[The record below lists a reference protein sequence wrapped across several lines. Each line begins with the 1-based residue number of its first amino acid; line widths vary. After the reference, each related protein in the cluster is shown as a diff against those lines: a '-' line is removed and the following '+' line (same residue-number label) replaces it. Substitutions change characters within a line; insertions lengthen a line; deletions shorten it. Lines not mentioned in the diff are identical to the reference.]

1 MNKEL
6 LIKEQ
11 GEEAF
16 EFISKH
22 VGDNFELSV
31 ILKTTSVFNIEAIE
45 LTDLKD
51 IVNLNKVNDINGIN
65 KFTQSVNL
73 KLPIDGKYIGCVE
86 TYVQRKHR
94 LLKKYPFLV
103 AQIYFFLD
111 FIFKRIFPKLFLTRK
126 LYFFL
131 TAGRNRVLSKA
142 EALGRLVYNGF
153 DIIEIKEIGNLT
165 YFACKK
171 TMREIPSKTPSF
183 GILFKMKRL
192 GKNNKLITVYKIRT
206 MHPYAEY
213 LQSYIFENNS
223 LRDGGKFKDDYRI
236 TSWGKIFRKL
246 WLDELPM
253 AINFLKGEI
262 KLVGVRPLSQHYL
275 SLYSDELKQKRL
287 LIKPGLIPPFY
298 ADLPV
303 TLDDI
308 MASEINYIDAYLK
321 SPIKTD
327 LSYLVK
333 SVKNILFKNVRSN

>member
-11 GEEAF
+11 GVEAF

-22 VGDNFELSV
+22 IDSYIDSSI
-31 ILKTTSVFNIEAIE
+31 ILKTTSIFNIEAIE
-45 LTDLKD
+45 LNDLKN
-51 IVNLNKVNDINGIN
+51 IINLNKINDINGIN

-94 LLKKYPFLV
+94 LLKKYPFFV

-126 LYFFL
+126 LYFLL

-153 DIIEIKEIGNLT
+153 DIVEVKEVGNLT

-171 TMREIPSKTPSF
+171 TMREIPQKTPSF
-183 GILFKMKRL
+183 GFFFKMKRI

-223 LRDGGKFKDDYRI
+223 LKDGGKFKNDYRI

-246 WLDELPM
+246 WIDELPM
-253 AINFLKGEI
+253 LINLLKCEV
-262 KLVGVRPLSQHYL
+262 KLVGVRPLSPHYL
-275 SLYSDELKQKRL
+275 SLYSDELKQKRNL
-287 LIKPGLIPPFY
+287 VKPGLVPPFY
-298 ADLPV
+298 ADLPI
-303 TLDDI
+303 TLHEI
-308 MASEINYIDAYLK
+308 MESELAYIN
-321 SPIKTD
+321 
-327 LSYLVK
+327 SYLQKPFTTDVRYFFV
-333 SVKNILFKNVRSN
+333 SIKNIIFKKARTN

>member
-11 GEEAF
+11 GIDAF

-22 VGDNFELSV
+22 IGNSFESSI

-45 LTDLKD
+45 PDSVKN
-51 IVNLNKVNDINGIN
+51 IVNLNKINDINGIN
-65 KFTQSVNL
+65 RFTQTTNL
-73 KLPIDGKYIGCVE
+73 KLPLKGIYIGCVE

-94 LLKKYPFLV
+94 LLKKYPFLI

-111 FIFKRIFPKLFLTRK
+111 FIFKRIFPKLILTRK

-153 DIIEIKEIGNLT
+153 DIIEVKEVGNLT
-165 YFACKK
+165 YFACEK
-171 TMREIPSKTPSF
+171 TMREIPSKIPSF
-183 GILFKMKRL
+183 GLLFKMKRL

-236 TSWGKIFRKL
+236 TGWGKLFRKL
-246 WLDELPM
+246 WIDELPM
-253 AINFLKGEI
+253 AINFFKGEI

-303 TLDDI
+303 TLEDI
-308 MASEINYIDAYLK
+308 MASELKYIESYQKAPL
-321 SPIKTD
+321 KTD
-327 LSYLVK
+327 ISYLIK
-333 SVKNILFKNVRSN
+333 AIKNIVFKNARTN